1 MIMLA
6 MIAKVMNIFNIGIY
20 LIKFET
26 APVVRSF
33 ECFLCSKT
41 CVLLYPN
48 FLMIISKLPFCGNE
62 TINEDCVYKNKGF
75 VFINASFVFIIK
87 GFVYR
92 LRLVKPRFSY

>member
-1 MIMLA
+1 MKLLPLCVA
-6 MIAKVMNIFNIGIY
+6 LNAFY
-20 LIKFET
+20 
-26 APVVRSF
+26 
-33 ECFLCSKT
+33 CSKS

-75 VFINASFVFIIK
+75 IYINATFVFIIK

>member
-1 MIMLA
+1 MKLLPLC
-6 MIAKVMNIFNIGIY
+6 IALNAFY
-20 LIKFET
+20 
-26 APVVRSF
+26 
-33 ECFLCSKT
+33 CSKT

-48 FLMIISKLPFCGNE
+48 FLMIISKLPFYSNE

-75 VFINASFVFIIK
+75 IYINATFVFIIK

>member
-1 MIMLA
+1 MKLLPLCVA
-6 MIAKVMNIFNIGIY
+6 LNAFY
-20 LIKFET
+20 
-26 APVVRSF
+26 
-33 ECFLCSKT
+33 CSKT

-48 FLMIISKLPFCGNE
+48 FLMIISKLPFYSNE

-75 VFINASFVFIIK
+75 IYINATFVFIIK

>member
-1 MIMLA
+1 MKLVPLCVA
-6 MIAKVMNIFNIGIY
+6 LNAFY
-20 LIKFET
+20 
-26 APVVRSF
+26 
-33 ECFLCSKT
+33 CSKT

-75 VFINASFVFIIK
+75 IYINATFVFIIK

>member
-1 MIMLA
+1 MLA

-48 FLMIISKLPFCGNE
+48 FLMIISKLPFCSNG

-75 VFINASFVFIIK
+75 IYINATFVFIIK

-92 LRLVKPRFSY
+92 L

>member
-1 MIMLA
+1 MKLLPLCVA
-6 MIAKVMNIFNIGIY
+6 LNAFY
-20 LIKFET
+20 
-26 APVVRSF
+26 
-33 ECFLCSKT
+33 CSKT

-62 TINEDCVYKNKGF
+62 TINEDFVYKNKGF
-75 VFINASFVFIIK
+75 IYINATFVFIIK

>member
-1 MIMLA
+1 MKLLPLCVA
-6 MIAKVMNIFNIGIY
+6 LNAFY
-20 LIKFET
+20 
-26 APVVRSF
+26 
-33 ECFLCSKT
+33 CSKT

-75 VFINASFVFIIK
+75 IYINATFVFIIK
-87 GFVYR
+87 GVVYR

>member
-1 MIMLA
+1 MKLLPLCVA
-6 MIAKVMNIFNIGIY
+6 LNAFY
-20 LIKFET
+20 
-26 APVVRSF
+26 
-33 ECFLCSKT
+33 CSKT
-41 CVLLYPN
+41 CVLLYSN

-75 VFINASFVFIIK
+75 IYINATFVFIIK